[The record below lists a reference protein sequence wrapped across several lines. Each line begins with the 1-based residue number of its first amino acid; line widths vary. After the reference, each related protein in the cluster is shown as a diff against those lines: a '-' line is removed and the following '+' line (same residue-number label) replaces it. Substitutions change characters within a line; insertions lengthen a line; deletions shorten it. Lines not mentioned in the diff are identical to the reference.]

1 MNKERMFIKS
11 FKKCRRG
18 EVSPVLYCN
27 NVAIIGEKV
36 IDNREQKI
44 NRGYK
49 QQTEI
54 KFASKRSKQ
63 HFWPQARRPDRRI
76 SALDTISTM
85 QHGIRFRSDVK
96 IGKRWEKRSVYLWH
110 NFVVVARV
118 HPKHLITAYRIDPLV
133 CTFSKGAL

>member
-1 MNKERMFIKS
+1 MNNELMFIKS

-18 EVSPVLYCN
+18 EISPVLYCN

-36 IDNREQKI
+36 IDNRGQVI

-54 KFASKRSKQ
+54 KFTSKQ
-63 HFWPQARRPDRRI
+63 SKHFWDQARRPDRMI
-76 SALDTISTM
+76 SALDAICTM

-96 IGKRWEKRSVYLWH
+96 IGKRWEKRDVYLWH

-118 HPKHLITAYRIDPLV
+118 SPKHLVTAYKIDPTI
-133 CTFSKGAL
+133 CTSDKGAL